1 MLNELFYEC
10 LVRFGISALLL
21 YMLFNS
27 LLSVLLHGYENKV
40 CFLAG
45 ILGSGERRK
54 SRKAQTDISQ
64 RGLDLQ
70 ERGLDEQI
78 KQYADAQ
85 ANRQRQRETGQ
96 QASQDYMQLFSQP
109 SEYLT
114 QMQDKIER
122 GATKA
127 QSLADAQAQTAL
139 AQANVPGPLA
149 ALERSRQAGM
159 MQQNSLDAM
168 IKLFLEN
175 EMANKAAQG
184 KLLGETAYIGAQA

>member
-1 MLNELFYEC
+1 MLNELLYEFV
-10 LVRFGISALLL
+10 VRFGISYLLL
-21 YMLFNS
+21 YMLFKS
-27 LLSVLLHGYENKV
+27 LLSVVSFGYENKV
-40 CFLAG
+40 CFIGNLFG
-45 ILGSGERRK
+45 GGEARK
-54 SRKAQTDISQ
+54 NRKANVKLQKE
-64 RGLDLQ
+64 GLDF
-70 ERGLDEQI
+70 QI

-109 SEYLT
+109 SQYLT
-114 QMQDKIER
+114 QMQNKIER

-139 AQANVPGPLA
+139 AQSNVSGPQA

-168 IKLFLEN
+168 IQLFLEN
-175 EMANKAAQG
+175 EMANKGAQG